1 MLTINLLRQLKS
13 HDMETFV
20 KTSIE
25 DGIGQV
31 VLNRPDKR
39 NALTREM
46 IQQLQAGFDTLA
58 QNDSLRLVVLRAEG
72 SVFCAGMDLGEMQ
85 DRANSEDGQAEW
97 KKDSEVYASCLQ
109 TIFEIEVPTIAVMQG
124 PTLAGGVGMV
134 LACDF
139 ILASTES
146 FFMLPEPAR
155 GITAAIVTPFLN
167 FRVAPGV
174 ANHLLLS
181 GERMNAT
188 RAFDVGLVYDA
199 VALDDL
205 SARTDKLVNAILTGS
220 RSALAITKSHLQ
232 NCLPF
237 NLEQQLMQSIQV
249 SASARETQDAR
260 EGLAAFIEKRL
271 PTWNPKG

>member
-1 MLTINLLRQLKS
+1 
-13 HDMETFV
+13 METFV
-20 KTSIE
+20 KTSID

-31 VLNRPDKR
+31 ILNRPEKR
-39 NALTREM
+39 NALTRDM
-46 IQQLQAGFDTLA
+46 IQQLESGIAALSKDETI
-58 QNDSLRLVVLRAEG
+58 RVVVLKAEG

-85 DRANSEDGQAEW
+85 ERANSDDGQAEW
-97 KKDSEVYASCLQ
+97 QKDSEVYANCLQ
-109 TIFEIEVPTIAVMQG
+109 AIFELKVPTIAVLQG

-139 ILASTES
+139 ILAATES

-181 GERMNAT
+181 GEQMSAN
-188 RAFDVGLVYDA
+188 RASQVGLVYDVVSSA
-199 VALDDL
+199 ELN
-205 SARTDKLVNAILTGS
+205 ARTDKLINAILTGS

-232 NCLPF
+232 DCLSYD
-237 NLEQQLMQSIQV
+237 LRQQLAQSIKV
-249 SASARETQDAR
+249 SAEARETEDAR
-260 EGLAAFIEKRL
+260 EGLAAFIEKRS
-271 PTWNPKG
+271 PTWKPKS

>member
-1 MLTINLLRQLKS
+1 
-13 HDMETFV
+13 METFV

-46 IQQLQAGFDTLA
+46 IRQLQSGFDTLA

-97 KKDSEVYASCLQ
+97 KQDSEVYASCLQ
-109 TIFEIEVPTIAVMQG
+109 TIFEIDVPTIAVMQG

-188 RAFDVGLVYDA
+188 RAFAVGLVYDA

-220 RSALAITKSHLQ
+220 RSALAITKSHLK

>member
-1 MLTINLLRQLKS
+1 
-13 HDMETFV
+13 METFV

-39 NALTREM
+39 NALTRDM

-58 QNDSLRLVVLRAEG
+58 QNDSLRLIVLKAEG

-85 DRANSEDGQAEW
+85 DRALSNDGQAEW
-97 KKDSEVYASCLQ
+97 QKDSEVYASCLQ
-109 TIFEIEVPTIAVMQG
+109 AIFEIQVPTIAVMQG

-139 ILASTES
+139 ILASTSS

-181 GERMNAT
+181 GERMNAN
-188 RAFDVGLVYDA
+188 RAFEVGLVYD
-199 VALDDL
+199 VTALDELNDR
-205 SARTDKLVNAILTGS
+205 AAKLINAILTGS

-237 NLEQQLMQSIQV
+237 NLEQQLSHSIQV
-249 SASARETQDAR
+249 SASARETEDAR
-260 EGLAAFIEKRL
+260 EGLAAFIEKRQ
-271 PTWNPKG
+271 PAWNPKD

>member
-1 MLTINLLRQLKS
+1 
-13 HDMETFV
+13 
-20 KTSIE
+20 
-25 DGIGQV
+25 
-31 VLNRPDKR
+31 
-39 NALTREM
+39 
-46 IQQLQAGFDTLA
+46 
-58 QNDSLRLVVLRAEG
+58 
-72 SVFCAGMDLGEMQ
+72 
-85 DRANSEDGQAEW
+85 
-97 KKDSEVYASCLQ
+97 
-109 TIFEIEVPTIAVMQG
+109 
-124 PTLAGGVGMV
+124 MV

-146 FFMLPEPAR
+146 FFMLPEPVR

>member
-1 MLTINLLRQLKS
+1 
-13 HDMETFV
+13 MENFV
-20 KTSIE
+20 ETSIE

-31 VLNRPDKR
+31 VLIRPDKR

-46 IQQLQAGFDTLA
+46 ILQLQSGFDRLA
-58 QNDSLRLVVLRAEG
+58 KDESLRLILFKAEG
-72 SVFCAGMDLGEMQ
+72 SVFCAGMDLEEMQ
-85 DRANSEDGQAEW
+85 DRAKSDDGQAEW
-97 KKDSEVYASCLQ
+97 QKDSEVYASCLK

-139 ILASTES
+139 ILASSES

-181 GERMNAT
+181 GEPMNAN
-188 RAFDVGLVYDA
+188 RALEIGMVYD
-199 VALDDL
+199 VVDPNDL
-205 SARTDKLVNAILTGS
+205 HARVDKLVHAILTGS
-220 RSALAITKSHLQ
+220 RSALAITKSHLRL
-232 NCLPF
+232 CLSF
-237 NLEQQLMQSIQV
+237 SLEQQLSQSIRV
-249 SASARETQDAR
+249 SAAARETEDAR
-260 EGLAAFIEKRL
+260 EGLAAFIEKRQ
-271 PTWNPKG
+271 PAWNPKD

>member
-1 MLTINLLRQLKS
+1 
-13 HDMETFV
+13 METFV
-20 KTSIE
+20 KTSIQ

-31 VLNRPDKR
+31 VLDRPEKR

-46 IQQLQAGFDTLA
+46 IRQLQAGFETLS
-58 QNDSLRLVVLRAEG
+58 QNESLRLIVLRAEG

-85 DRANSEDGQAEW
+85 DRASAKDGQAEW
-97 KKDSEVYASCLQ
+97 HKDSEVYAACLK

-188 RAFDVGLVYDA
+188 RAFDVGLVYD
-199 VALDDL
+199 VVDPGDL
-205 SARTDKLVNAILTGS
+205 NARTDKLTNAILTGS

-232 NCLPF
+232 NCHPF
-237 NLEQQLMQSIQV
+237 NLEQQLVQSIHV

-271 PTWNPKG
+271 PTWNPGS

>member
-1 MLTINLLRQLKS
+1 
-13 HDMETFV
+13 METFV

-39 NALTREM
+39 NALTRDM

-58 QNDSLRLVVLRAEG
+58 QNDSLRLIVLKAEG

-85 DRANSEDGQAEW
+85 DRALSNDGQAEW
-97 KKDSEVYASCLQ
+97 QKDSEVYASCLQ

-146 FFMLPEPAR
+146 FLMLPEPAR

-167 FRVAPGV
+167 FRVAPGI
-174 ANHLLLS
+174 ANQLLLS
-181 GERMNAT
+181 GERINAK
-188 RAFDVGLVYDA
+188 RAYEVGLFYDS
-199 VALDDL
+199 VAPGDL
-205 SARTDKLVNAILTGS
+205 NARVDKLINAILTGS
-220 RSALAITKSHLQ
+220 RSALAITKSHFQ

-237 NLEQQLMQSIQV
+237 DLKQQLLQSIQI
-249 SASARETQDAR
+249 SASARETSDAR
-260 EGLAAFIEKRL
+260 EGLAAFIEKRK
-271 PTWNPKG
+271 PAWNPQG